1 MILPLESVVR
11 VYQHGHI
18 RWFLGLVGKRLRI
31 SYSLYVLTDDGTTY
45 EFGKKKREELEHIL
59 KILERKYG
67 GIEVGYHE

>member
-1 MILPLESVVR
+1 M
-11 VYQHGHI
+11 
-18 RWFLGLVGKRLRI
+18 GKRLRI

-67 GIEVGYHE
+67 WIEVGYHE